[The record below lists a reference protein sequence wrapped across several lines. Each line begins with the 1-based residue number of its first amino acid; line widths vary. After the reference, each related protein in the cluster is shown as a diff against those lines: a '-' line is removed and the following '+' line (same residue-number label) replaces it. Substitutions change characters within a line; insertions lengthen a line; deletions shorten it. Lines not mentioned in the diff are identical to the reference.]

1 MIASCC
7 RCLIPGSQ
15 QKKMHRMFR
24 KGALKVESIL
34 DVRSIIQTHKLV
46 VNLTRMLFPSSKDR
60 AMLYMQR
67 RSELLASGDEIEDG
81 MRELSLNRMRY
92 FLKESETNKSK
103 LTGQEVEFL
112 MRLNKGLYADPNQ

>member
-1 MIASCC
+1 
-7 RCLIPGSQ
+7 
-15 QKKMHRMFR
+15 MHRMFR

-67 RSELLASGDEIEDG
+67 RSELIASGDEIEDG

-92 FLKESETNKSK
+92 FLKESE
-103 LTGQEVEFL
+103 
-112 MRLNKGLYADPNQ
+112 